1 MKQFFEIDAGLLKP
15 TAPERGTV
23 VVYAVPDDTEKRE
36 LVIESEVD
44 GKEYVRVK
52 VDCLFDGDG
61 NLFEQDI

>member
-1 MKQFFEIDAGLLKP
+1 MSVKRTPLSSLD
-15 TAPERGTV
+15 GTCRWNIHV
-23 VVYAVPDDTEKRE
+23 DTEKRE